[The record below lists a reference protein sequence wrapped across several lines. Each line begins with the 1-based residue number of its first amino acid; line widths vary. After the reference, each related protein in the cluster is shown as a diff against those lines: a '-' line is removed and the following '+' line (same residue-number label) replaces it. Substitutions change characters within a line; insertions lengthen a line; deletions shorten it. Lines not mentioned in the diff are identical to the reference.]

1 MSSLPYYTRAAGILS
16 WANKKVAVS
25 ILGGGTRETD
35 TGVFSDVK
43 FRKLREEWS
52 VEVRIEALVLIL
64 CYLII
69 VFPRQEDSVY
79 SHSSVKCRWGTSF
92 TKHL

>member
-43 FRKLREEWS
+43 FRKVREE
-52 VEVRIEALVLIL
+52 
-64 CYLII
+64 
-69 VFPRQEDSVY
+69 
-79 SHSSVKCRWGTSF
+79 
-92 TKHL
+92 

>member
-1 MSSLPYYTRAAGILS
+1 MSRYLSRKGTVVLQDFKDHFSCIYKQTADARIVFETMSSLPYYTRAAGILS

-43 FRKLREEWS
+43 FRKLREE
-52 VEVRIEALVLIL
+52 
-64 CYLII
+64 
-69 VFPRQEDSVY
+69 
-79 SHSSVKCRWGTSF
+79 
-92 TKHL
+92 